1 MRVIIRAVPERE
13 EFINYL
19 KKHLPEAEWCMD
31 KKRDAMDTFV
41 RAMEMAGDD
50 ACLHMEE
57 DVILTERFLGKINA
71 AISRQPDAVIQF
83 FSMRKDDIT
92 VGSRYDNNFIMGQ
105 CFYLPAGYSALI
117 ADFKQYWSGLK
128 EHPTGVDMMVNDFL
142 RIRKEKYWLHVPSL
156 VEHRVTKSTIDP
168 RRSSKR
174 QSKTFTEPLL

>member
-1 MRVIIRAVPERE
+1 MRIIIRAVPERA
-13 EFINYL
+13 EFIEYL
-19 KKHLPEAEWCMD
+19 KNHLPDAEWCMD

-57 DVILTERFLGKINA
+57 DIILTERFLAKVSVAVANH
-71 AISRQPDAVIQF
+71 PDKVIQF
-83 FSMRKDDIT
+83 FSMRKADCT
-92 VGSRYDNNFIMGQ
+92 LGSRYDSSFIMGQ

-117 ADFKQYWSGLK
+117 ADYKQYWPDLK

-142 RIRKEKYWLHVPSL
+142 RVRKEKYWIHVPSL
-156 VEHRVTKSTIDP
+156 VEHRVTKSMIDP

-174 QSKTFTEPLL
+174 QSKTFVEPLL